1 MTEPPAGPDPLDRRP
16 STPQYEPDFPA
27 ADPGSRGIGRA
38 VALGIVGLTAITAPT
53 LLVRYRPDRHR
64 RPVRRRPLLLA
75 VIIALAPPAKSLH
88 GLTFRVVTFGL
99 LITSA
104 FLHEGAA
111 CVLMAAPLVYG
122 VAHLVAEVVRQVR
135 NAAHRHSRAAL
146 AIVPLLLLAS
156 LEGTAYRVDPVQ
168 TVTTERVVALSPQ
181 QVEQSL
187 QRGPDFSAAKPFLLR
202 FSGYPTPTAATGE
215 GLVVGTKWSFTMA
228 GGPIVTEVTARDSRR
243 IEFTVVSDQS
253 KTQRWLRWQG
263 PSCTSPRRP
272 TATPRSRIDLSF
284 TRRLDPSW
292 YFGPIDGAM
301 VGAGLDHF
309 ADSLGLVEA
318 DRD

>member
-1 MTEPPAGPDPLDRRP
+1 MTPPPNRP
-16 STPQYEPDFPA
+16 APA
-27 ADPGSRGIGRA
+27 APTGSRGGRA
-38 VALGIVGLTAITAPT
+38 VALGIIAVTGVTAPFLLIRSGRLDTAALFVGVPLALALITA
-53 LLVRYRPDRHR
+53 LS
-64 RPVRRRPLLLA
+64 
-75 VIIALAPPAKSLH
+75 PPAKSLH

-122 VAHLVAEVVRQVR
+122 VGHLVAELVRQAR
-135 NAAHRHSRAAL
+135 QYGERRRAAL
-146 AIVPLLLLAS
+146 AVVPLLLLAS

-168 TVTTERVVALSPQ
+168 TVTTERVVARSPQ
-181 QVEQSL
+181 QVEQDL

-202 FSGYPTPTAATGE
+202 FSGYPTPTAASGE
-215 GLVVGTKWSFTMA
+215 GLVVGTKWTFTMA
-228 GGPIVTEVTARDSRR
+228 GGPIVTEVRPRDSRR
-243 IEFTVVSDQS
+243 IEFVVVSDQS
-253 KTQRWLRWQG
+253 KTQRWLSWQ
-263 PSCTSPRRP
+263 R
-272 TATPRSRIDLSF
+272 AVVQLTPRANGGTTVKLELSF

-292 YFGPIDGAM
+292 YFGPIESAM

-318 DRD
+318 PHD